1 MQDHA
6 GAQCNLGV
14 LTEAVESN
22 TQLIEFE
29 IDNAELNEQNTD
41 KINSLLTQNKYIAD
55 LRQYVEDHSLVNSA
69 GFPLDIATIMVD
81 KMIVAFLRKGQTKEA
96 TQKAVD
102 EFLVSVSVKALQEEA
117 KI

>member
-41 KINSLLTQNKYIAD
+41 KINSLLTQISISPIYGSI
-55 LRQYVEDHSLVNSA
+55 L
-69 GFPLDIATIMVD
+69 
-81 KMIVAFLRKGQTKEA
+81 
-96 TQKAVD
+96 
-102 EFLVSVSVKALQEEA
+102 
-117 KI
+117 KITLS